1 MDYNYN
7 RKLEI
12 NEWIIT
18 TRWFYMVAVF
28 LIGILG
34 NSLISLFSIKS
45 SFFALG
51 ILVLFFLI
59 INAYFYHYLSE
70 IKKSGSKQKLKL
82 LSVWQIVVELIIFT
96 VILHLMGDKP
106 LASVFYFLPIISSS
120 IIFGVRG
127 ALLTAVISAALVNG
141 SFVIDYFNEIFY
153 FIFKNKNLS
162 VSEMLELRAGG
173 FDMIKILVTSN
184 FYLVIAVV
192 SGYSSKLLLSREQRL
207 IKQTEKLIYEKK
219 QGEKQTEKIDQSAK
233 ILAKHD
239 LLLTK
244 INSQL
249 NKKIKQLENSE
260 KSLFRAFSD
269 LQAARKQADKERDK
283 TSAIIANFVDPII
296 VIDKESKLNL
306 INPAAKQFF
315 GFIDGDLGKKVS
327 NENNYSMENFKGLIK
342 QKFSVKKGKNKKV
355 SPNEEEVI
363 VGFANQEL
371 TFKVITAEV
380 ADNKNEYLGVMK
392 IFYNLTREKMIDKM
406 KSDFISIA
414 AHQLRTPLSAV
425 KWVIKMVLDGDVGKL
440 NKEQEKILFKGY
452 QSNERIINL
461 VNDMLNVSRI
471 EEGRF
476 GYEFRKEDFEQVLN
490 VVVES
495 LENQISERHIKYVL
509 NKPEKLPKIYFDK
522 DKMNLVL
529 QNLLE
534 NAVKYTP
541 EFGKIE
547 VSLEFGNE
555 FLKVKIKDNGVG
567 IPEKD
572 QKKLFS
578 KFFRAD
584 NVMRMQ
590 TEGSGLGL
598 FIVKNV
604 IRKHGG
610 EITFDS
616 KEGMGTEFVF
626 TIPLKGLPLNTAS
639 A

>member
-1 MDYNYN
+1 MDYSYN

-45 SFFALG
+45 SFFPLSV
-51 ILVLFFLI
+51 LVLFFLI
-59 INAYFYHYLSE
+59 VNAYFYHYLSE

-82 LSVWQIVVELIIFT
+82 LSVWQIAIELIIFT
-96 VILHLMGDKP
+96 VILYLMGDKP
-106 LASVFYFLPIISSS
+106 LASVFYFLPIISAS
-120 IIFGVRG
+120 IIFGIRG
-127 ALLTAVISAALVNG
+127 ALITAIISAALVNG
-141 SFVIDYFNEIFY
+141 AFVIDYFNVIFY
-153 FIFKNKNLS
+153 YIFKNSSLS
-162 VSEMLELRAGG
+162 VNEINELRAGA
-173 FDMIKILVTSN
+173 FAMVKILITSN

-192 SGYSSKLLLSREQRL
+192 SGYSSKLLLNREQRL
-207 IKQTEKLIYEKK
+207 IMQAEKLIYEKK
-219 QGEKQTEKIDQSAK
+219 QGEKQTEKIDQSTK
-233 ILAKHD
+233 NLARHD
-239 LLLTK
+239 LLLSK
-244 INSQL
+244 INNQL
-249 NKKIKQLENSE
+249 NQKIKELENSE

-269 LQAARKQADKERDK
+269 LQEARKQADKERDK

-315 GFIDGDLGKKVS
+315 GFIDGDLGKKIS
-327 NENNYSMENFKGLIK
+327 NENNYSMKNFKSIIK
-342 QKFSVKKGKNKKV
+342 QKFRVKKGKYNKV
-355 SPNEEEVI
+355 LFNEEEVAI
-363 VGFANQEL
+363 TFANQEL

-380 ADNKNEYLGVMK
+380 VDNRNEYLGVMK
-392 IFYNLTREKMIDKM
+392 IFYNLTREKMIDKL

-425 KWVIKMVLDGDVGKL
+425 KWIIKMVLDGDVGKI
-440 NKEQEKILFKGY
+440 NKEQKKILFKGY
-452 QSNERIINL
+452 QSNERIISL

-476 GYEFRKEDFEQVLN
+476 GYEFKEENFEDVLN

-495 LENQISERHIKYVL
+495 LENQINERHIKYIL

-522 DKMNLVL
+522 KKMDLVL

-547 VSLEFGNE
+547 VSLELGDE

-572 QKKLFS
+572 QEKLFS

-626 TIPLKGLPLNTAS
+626 TIPIKQEEVK
-639 A
+639 

>member
-12 NEWIIT
+12 NEWIIA

-28 LIGILG
+28 LIGMLG
-34 NSLISLFSIKS
+34 NSLISLFSNKS
-45 SFFALG
+45 SFFSIGL
-51 ILVLFFLI
+51 LLLFFLVT
-59 INAYFYHYLSE
+59 NACLYYYLNE

-82 LSVWQIVVELIIFT
+82 LSISQIAIELIIFT
-96 VILHLMGDKP
+96 VILYLIGDRSV
-106 LASVFYFLPIISSS
+106 ASVFYFLPIISAS
-120 IIFGVRG
+120 IIFGTRG
-127 ALLTAVISAALVNG
+127 ALFTAIISAALVNG

-153 FIFKNKNLS
+153 FFFKSESLS
-162 VSEMLELRAGG
+162 VFEMLELRAGG
-173 FDMIKILVTSN
+173 FEMIKILITSN

-192 SGYSSKLLLSREQRL
+192 SGYGSSLLLKREQRL
-207 IKQTEKLIYEKK
+207 LAQTEKLIYEKE
-219 QGEKQTEKIDQSAK
+219 QGEKQAEKIDQSAK

-239 LLLTK
+239 LLVTN
-244 INSQL
+244 INNQL
-249 NKKIKQLENSE
+249 NQKIKQLENSE

-269 LQAARKQADKERDK
+269 LQAARKQANKERDK

-296 VIDKESKLNL
+296 VIDKENKLNL

-315 GFIDGDLGKKVS
+315 GFIESDLGKKIS
-327 NENNYSMENFKGLIK
+327 EKNNYSMENFKSIIK
-342 QKFSVKKGKNKKV
+342 QEFKIKKV
-355 SPNEEEVI
+355 KYQKNLASEEEVSI
-363 VGFANQEL
+363 NFANQEL

-392 IFYNLTREKMIDKM
+392 IFYNLTREKMIDKL

-425 KWVIKMVLDGDVGKL
+425 KWIIRMVLDGDVGKL

-452 QSNERIINL
+452 QSNERIISL

-476 GYEFRKEDFEQVLN
+476 GYEFIEEDFEEALN
-490 VVVES
+490 IAVES
-495 LENQISERHIKYVL
+495 LENQIESRHIKYIL

-522 DKMNLVL
+522 SKMNLVL

-547 VSLEFGNE
+547 VSLELGDE
-555 FLKVKIKDNGVG
+555 FLKVRIKDNGVG

-572 QKKLFS
+572 QEKLFS

-610 EITFDS
+610 EIIFDS

-626 TIPLKGLPLNTAS
+626 TIPIKQKETK
-639 A
+639 

>member
-12 NEWIIT
+12 NEWIIA

-28 LIGILG
+28 LIGMLG
-34 NSLISLFSIKS
+34 NSLISLFSAKS
-45 SFFALG
+45 SFFLIG
-51 ILVLFFLI
+51 LTLLFFLVV
-59 INAYFYHYLSE
+59 NAYFYHCLSE
-70 IKKSGSKQKLKL
+70 IKKSGSKRKLKL
-82 LSVWQIVVELIIFT
+82 LSIWQIAIELIIFT
-96 VILHLMGDKP
+96 IILYLIGDKP
-106 LASVFYFLPIISSS
+106 VASVFYFLPIISAS
-120 IIFGVRG
+120 IIFGIRG
-127 ALLTAVISAALVNG
+127 ALFTAIISAALVNG

-153 FIFKNKNLS
+153 FFFKNKNLS
-162 VSEMLELRAGG
+162 IFEMMELRAGG
-173 FDMIKILVTSN
+173 LEMIKILITSN

-192 SGYSSKLLLSREQRL
+192 SGYGSGLLLKREQRL
-207 IKQTEKLIYEKK
+207 LAQTEKLIYEKE
-219 QGEKQTEKIDQSAK
+219 QGEKQAEKIDQGAK

-239 LLLTK
+239 LLLGK
-244 INSQL
+244 INNQL
-249 NKKIKQLENSE
+249 NQKIKQLENSE

-269 LQAARKQADKERDK
+269 LQAARKQANKERDK

-296 VIDKESKLNL
+296 VIDKENKLNL

-315 GFIDGDLGKKVS
+315 GFIESDLGKKIS
-327 NENNYSMENFKGLIK
+327 EKNNYSMENFKIVIK
-342 QKFSVKKGKNKKV
+342 QKFTIKKV
-355 SPNEEEVI
+355 KYQKNLANEEEVSI
-363 VGFANQEL
+363 NFANQEL

-392 IFYNLTREKMIDKM
+392 IFYNLTREKMIDKL

-425 KWVIKMVLDGDVGKL
+425 KWIIRMVLDGDAGKL

-452 QSNERIINL
+452 QSNERIISL

-476 GYEFRKEDFEQVLN
+476 GYEFTKEDFEETLN
-490 VVVES
+490 IAVES
-495 LENQISERHIKYVL
+495 LENQIESRHIKYIL

-522 DKMNLVL
+522 SKMNLVL

-547 VSLEFGNE
+547 VSLELGDE
-555 FLKVKIKDNGVG
+555 FLKVRIKDNGVG

-572 QKKLFS
+572 QEKLFS

-626 TIPLKGLPLNTAS
+626 TIPLKQEEIK
-639 A
+639 